1 MKIDKRSKEWKQAKK
16 VVFEQGY
23 DKEHELYEDMI
34 LDVYKTITEPQ
45 VIEIID
51 AEPTGMTLMDNT
63 EHGVGWAQVSNDT
76 NIPEDK
82 DNALGATPD
91 GLGDK
96 LEKVLKATG
105 VKKVVEWIAGKDC
118 GCDGRKKKLNDWG
131 VKMGITRKVNC
142 LLESEYIWVK
152 EYNKRHDPKRFSKQD
167 VSKLSG
173 LEFRIFN
180 KRTSICS
187 NCNSAIKVLNTIVKD
202 LNNLVDI
209 YEIGETKELKP

>member
-16 VVFEQGY
+16 VAYEKGFDKGSDDYQNVTMDAYY
-23 DKEHELYEDMI
+23 DI
-34 LDVYKTITEPQ
+34 
-45 VIEIID
+45 IE
-51 AEPTGMTLMDNT
+51 E
-63 EHGVGWAQVSNDT
+63 NDT
-76 NIPEDK
+76 NIPQLK
-82 DNALGATPD
+82 DNALDATPD

-180 KRTSICS
+180 KRTSICT